1 MNNMEQLEN
10 QLSSWVPRRPS
21 AKLERRLFGRRYRS
35 ETGQQQGLGLRW
47 LAPAMAAFI
56 MLCMLFHQRQG
67 GIAATG
73 TNSGHLLAIISSNQS
88 AYLPP
93 SVLRPQN
100 RPSANTFEW
109 TNGSSFT
116 SSVRSLLGPKAQ
128 Y

>member
-1 MNNMEQLEN
+1 MEQLEN

-21 AKLERRLFGRRYRS
+21 GKLEWRLFGGQNRR
-35 ETGQQQGLGLRW
+35 ETGPQQGLGLRW
-47 LAPAMAAFI
+47 LAPAMGAFV
-56 MLCMLFHQRQG
+56 MLCILLNQRQG
-67 GIAATG
+67 GIAASG
-73 TNSGHLLAIISSNQS
+73 ANSGHLFAIISSNQS

-100 RPSANTFEW
+100 RPSDHTFEW

-128 Y
+128 

>member
-1 MNNMEQLEN
+1 MKDMEQLEN

-21 AKLERRLFGRRYRS
+21 AKLERRLFARHEGT
-35 ETGQQQGLGLRW
+35 ETGQEQALGLRW
-47 LAPAMAAFI
+47 LAPAMVAFV
-56 MLCMLFHQRQG
+56 MLCILFNQRQG
-67 GIAATG
+67 GIAASG
-73 TNSGHLLAIISSNQS
+73 ANSGHLLAIISSNQS

-100 RPSANTFEW
+100 RPSENTFEW

-128 Y
+128 